1 MLKFDLFK
9 RSRPKELVAI
19 FAGADAIEW
28 VRGRRKWRSWDLDQ
42 VQSVPI
48 GPEESPFDCLQRL
61 NLRVHNSAV
70 CACLVIAA
78 RPFYSFHREYY
89 PAALADQIQEA
100 ITFDWDDN
108 LFYESDRTLHFAGRP
123 VAGGDRLLVPVF
135 SMRAEV
141 YQKFQQALGGDAFS
155 RFTVIPSA
163 LAFLQEPPVREA
175 SAPPRLVGF
184 CHGRRATELHHLVD
198 GSVVD
203 SLLLD
208 QRRSSSRLFAATLS
222 LLAAGEGEA
231 TEPVTLYCHDA
242 NSAGAAIAEL
252 GAEESGLIRLSVGD
266 TFLKPWLQALLD
278 QDQIEAFGDEPGLK
292 ARQVPKVAY
301 PILACLLIYALF
313 ALFQIHSHGNLA
325 AQAKSLQQQRQQLET
340 KWKPIEE
347 RRARMAQLQE
357 DQKSLTQFDAK
368 GHPVQQLLTLV
379 TEITPADT
387 WLEFFSLNEKELRL
401 RGQSKAAAKYVSEL
415 AKVEGFENV
424 SLVSP
429 ISRDPRSDAER
440 FYLKIDLNA
449 EKLKQRLQDIEMMA
463 EEDPAATAA
472 GKPSADPN
480 PLPANDDDQGPGEP
494 PEGGKAN
501 D

>member
-1 MLKFDLFK
+1 MLNLDLFK

-61 NLRVHNSAV
+61 NLRAHNSAA
-70 CACLVIAA
+70 CACLVIVA
-78 RPFYSFHREYY
+78 RPYYSFHREYY
-89 PAALADQIQEA
+89 PAALADQLQEA
-100 ITFDWDDN
+100 IEFDWDDN
-108 LFYESDRTLHFAGRP
+108 LFYEGDRTLHFAGRA
-123 VAGGDRLLVPVF
+123 VAGGDRLLVPMF

-141 YQKFQQALGGDAFS
+141 YEKFQQALGGAAFG
-155 RFTVIPSA
+155 RFTLVPSA
-163 LAFLQEPPVREA
+163 LAFLHELPAREA
-175 SAPPRLVGF
+175 TPPRLIGF
-184 CHGRRATELHHLVD
+184 CHGRRATELHQLVD

-208 QRRSSSRLFAATLS
+208 RRRRSSGLFAAALS
-222 LLAAGEGEA
+222 LLAAGAGAA
-231 TEPVTLYCHDA
+231 TEPVTLYCRDA
-242 NSAGAAIAEL
+242 ESAGAAIDEL
-252 GAEESGLIRLSVGD
+252 GAAGPGWVQFSVGD
-266 TFLKPWLQALLD
+266 AFLKPWLQALLD

-313 ALFQIHSHGNLA
+313 ALFQLHSHGNLA

-429 ISRDPRSDAER
+429 ISRDPRSDGER
-440 FYLKIDLNA
+440 FYLKIDLNLD
-449 EKLKQRLQDIEMMA
+449 KLKKRLQDIEMMA

-480 PLPANDDDQGPGEP
+480 PSPANDDDPGPGEP
-494 PEGGKAN
+494 PEGAKVS